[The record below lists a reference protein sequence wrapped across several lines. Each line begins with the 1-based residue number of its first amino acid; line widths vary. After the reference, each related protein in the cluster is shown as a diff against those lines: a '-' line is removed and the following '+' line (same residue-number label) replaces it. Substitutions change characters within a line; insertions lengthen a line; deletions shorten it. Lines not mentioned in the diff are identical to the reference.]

1 VSINSYPKYTYIAE
15 GDGNVN
21 LYGTALDSFGR
32 IRVSEPFTLFDSQ
45 NRYIKDPQF
54 DEALTGDGTTT
65 FVANEGVVDMDV
77 TTASGDKVIRQTKRR
92 FPYQPGKSLLVLTTF
107 VLDEAQTEL
116 RQRVGYFDDNNGVF
130 LQLDDNELSFVLRS
144 YVTGSASDTRKVTKS
159 NWNVDKF
166 DGTGPSGLTLDITK
180 AQIMFFD
187 FEWLGVGSV
196 RCGFVVNGKF
206 YLAHIYHNANLI
218 GTTYMTTAI
227 LPVRYEIEAKAALTS
242 AAKLKQ
248 ICSTVISEGGYEQK
262 SFVHWARRTT
272 DTTVSTSFEP
282 LVSIRLNANR
292 LGAIV
297 IPAKFDVMPTDT
309 GFYEIALIKN
319 PTLTGASYT
328 TGTYTNVDFDVAA
341 TALTGG
347 TIVDLVY
354 LASTNQSRA
363 SFEQIIGYNFDLQIG
378 TTIGGTSDVYT
389 LAARTFSGNN
399 DIIGALGFWD
409 LTD

>member
-1 VSINSYPKYTYIAE
+1 
-15 GDGNVN
+15 
-21 LYGTALDSFGR
+21 
-32 IRVSEPFTLFDSQ
+32 
-45 NRYIKDPQF
+45 
-54 DEALTGDGTTT
+54 
-65 FVANEGVVDMDV
+65 
-77 TTASGDKVIRQTKRR
+77 
-92 FPYQPGKSLLVLTTF
+92 
-107 VLDEAQTEL
+107 
-116 RQRVGYFDDNNGVF
+116 
-130 LQLDDNELSFVLRS
+130 
-144 YVTGSASDTRKVTKS
+144 
-159 NWNVDKF
+159 
-166 DGTGPSGLTLDITK
+166 
-180 AQIMFFD
+180 
-187 FEWLGVGSV
+187 
-196 RCGFVVNGKF
+196 
-206 YLAHIYHNANLI
+206 
-218 GTTYMTTAI
+218 
-227 LPVRYEIEAKAALTS
+227 
-242 AAKLKQ
+242 
-248 ICSTVISEGGYEQK
+248 
-262 SFVHWARRTT
+262 
-272 DTTVSTSFEP
+272 
-282 LVSIRLNANR
+282 LNANR

-347 TIVDLVY
+347 TIVDILY